1 MTLTCFLFTSQE
13 SHVFNSRLA
22 PSKPPPPPTSRTS
35 KFTSRIIAI
44 HALLLAP
51 NSLSRVSACPQP
63 VVRGVQHEC
72 LSAHVVR
79 ADTCFMYLPG
89 KAIFQ
94 KTLRCA
100 HSTFL
105 FQRSYISSALGFL
118 CCQGNLVIE
127 NLQNQQ
133 ERSTRS

>member
-1 MTLTCFLFTSQE
+1 MFLIPKSLRPNAT
-13 SHVFNSRLA
+13 N
-22 PSKPPPPPTSRTS
+22 PPTLPRSPSFRAS
-35 KFTSRIIAI
+35 EFMPRIIAI

-63 VVRGVQHEC
+63 VVRRVQHEC
-72 LSAHVVR
+72 LSAHIVR

-133 ERSTRS
+133 ERSARS